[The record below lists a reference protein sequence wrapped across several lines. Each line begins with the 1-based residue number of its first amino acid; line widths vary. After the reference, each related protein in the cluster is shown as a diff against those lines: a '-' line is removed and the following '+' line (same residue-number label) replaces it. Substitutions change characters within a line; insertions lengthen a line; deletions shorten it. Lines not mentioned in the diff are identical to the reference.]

1 MKIAKVP
8 HRVENG
14 RTILL
19 LKDKKPWEVSKGHQP
34 HRGGAGLHAD
44 KRTKRAKTRQAVR
57 QRVLAESY

>member
-8 HRVENG
+8 HREENG

-19 LKDKKPWEVSKGHQP
+19 IKEKKPWEISKGHAP
-34 HRGGAGLHAD
+34 HRSGAGIHAD